1 MNLPKITIIVAVYNT
16 EKYLHKCIE
25 SIINQTHQNLEIFLV
40 DDGSTDASSAI
51 CDDYAKADKRI
62 KVLHKTNGGQGSARN
77 LALEAATGEWIGFVD
92 SDDWID
98 VDMYEFLLSKALAE
112 NADIAECGWKK
123 VNVDGSVEFTTPP
136 KKTIIDREKAMH
148 GLVYGGVEGVNTS
161 VCNKIFRRSCIANIR
176 FPQVRAYE
184 DDEFIHK
191 VIWNARNISINGE
204 AKYNYLSR
212 PESTMTA
219 GFNLNKLAL
228 ITVQE
233 NICEFLKENATQYF
247 YKAQKTLCSKQ
258 FYIIACLLNNPEL
271 DDHKSIAFQIEQDVM
286 ASYKS
291 YMKNP
296 IMGNNKFVLRLF
308 TFAPSIGRALL
319 IYKF

>member
-1 MNLPKITIIVAVYNT
+1 MKLPKITIIVAVYNT
-16 EKYLHKCIE
+16 EKYLHKCVQ
-25 SIINQTHQNLEIFLV
+25 SIVNQTYQNLEIFLV
-40 DDGSTDASSAI
+40 DDGSTDSSTDI
-51 CDDYAKADKRI
+51 CDEFANIDKRI
-62 KVLHKTNGGQGSARN
+62 KVIHKTNEGQGSARN

-92 SDDWID
+92 SDDWI
-98 VDMYEFLLSKALAE
+98 VADMYEFLLAKALAE
-112 NADIAECGWKK
+112 NADIVECGWKK
-123 VNVDGSVEFTTPP
+123 VSVDGSVAFTTPSESR
-136 KKTIIDREKAMH
+136 IIDREKAIH

-161 VCNKIFRRSCIANIR
+161 VCNKFFRKSCIANIR

-191 VIWNARNISINGE
+191 VIWNAGNISINGE

-228 ITVQE
+228 IIVQK
-233 NICEFLKENATQYF
+233 NICEFLKENGPQYF

-258 FYIIACLLNNPEL
+258 FYIIACLLKNPKL
-271 DDHKSIAFQIEQDVM
+271 GDHKSLAFQIEQDVIE
-286 ASYKS
+286 SYKS

-296 IMGNNKFVLRLF
+296 IMGNNKLVLRLF
-308 TFAPSIGRALL
+308 TFAPSIARAL
-319 IYKF
+319 ITYKF

>member
-1 MNLPKITIIVAVYNT
+1 MESPKITIIVAVYNT
-16 EKYLHKCIE
+16 EKYLNKCVE
-25 SIINQTHQNLEIFLV
+25 SIVNQTYQNLEIILV
-40 DDGSTDASSAI
+40 NDGSTDSCLVI
-51 CDDYAKADKRI
+51 CNEYVERDKRV
-62 KVLHKTNGGQGSARN
+62 KVIHKTNGGQGSARN
-77 LALEAATGEWIGFVD
+77 LALEAVTGEWIGFVD

-98 VDMYEFLLSKALAE
+98 VDMYEFLLTKASTE
-112 NADIAECGWKK
+112 NADIVECGWKK
-123 VNVDGSVEFTTPP
+123 VMMDGNIEFS
-136 KKTIIDREKAMH
+136 KRLNNRIIDREKAMY

-176 FPQVRAYE
+176 FPEVRAYE

-191 VIWNARNISINGE
+191 VIWNAGNISINGE

-233 NICEFLKENATQYF
+233 NICEFLKENAPQYF

-258 FYIIACLLNNPEL
+258 CYIIACLLKNPEL
-271 DDHKSIAFQIEQDVM
+271 DDHKSIAFQIEQDVI
-286 ASYKS
+286 AAYKS

-296 IMGNNKFVLRLF
+296 ILGNNKFVLRLYRF
-308 TFAPSIGRALL
+308 SPSMGRALL
-319 IYKF
+319 TYKF